1 MDSRTNRTELAQ
13 IELHRQALSRERGH
27 EIAFEEALSD
37 WKAHYAEQWRF
48 ERQAAM
54 LRMQREEIERYKWIE
69 SEKSGRDLGR
79 QAALDWISKYAAKWR
94 EWYETEFE
102 TAEEPV
108 GK

>member
-1 MDSRTNRTELAQ
+1 MVQ
-13 IELHRQALSRERGH
+13 IEQHRAALSRERGY
-27 EIAFEEALSD
+27 EVSFEEARAD
-37 WKAHYAEQWRF
+37 WDEHYADRWRF

-54 LRMQREEIERYKWIE
+54 LRMQRDEIERHKWIE
-69 SEKSGRDLGR
+69 SEKNGQDLGR

-102 TAEEPV
+102 SAEEPV